1 MQCLLCARHSARHD
15 CRGKCSDGY
24 SSLIGSSSVRK
35 WTSLIASVGSR
46 GSEWTG
52 SLVLGVCP
60 LFACCDI
67 NLLLIEKQ
75 TWWSGDVLH
84 NIKNYKW
91 VESIII
97 LKRINRFS
105 GVSKNICLSSHHL
118 LTSFNHLKVAR
129 YNKLSFL

>member
-1 MQCLLCARHSARHD
+1 MQCLLCTRQSARHD
-15 CRGKCSDGY
+15 CRSKCWDGY
-24 SSLIGSSSVRK
+24 SSLIGSPSVRK
-35 WTSLIASVGSR
+35 CISLTVSVGRR
-46 GSEWTG
+46 GNEWTG

-67 NLLLIEKQ
+67 NPLLIEKQ
-75 TWWSGDVLH
+75 TWWSRDVLH
-84 NIKNYKW
+84 NIKDHKW
-91 VESIII
+91 VESVII

-105 GVSKNICLSSHHL
+105 GVSKNICLPSYHP